1 MSSNDLAFNR
11 ENLYGTQAEYSF
23 AGATSF
29 MRRRYSRDLQGV
41 DLVITGVPF
50 DTATTHRPGT
60 RFGPRGIRTAS
71 TGIAWARHW
80 PWEFDPFDLLAAV
93 DYGDCSFDHGLP
105 ETVPGAIEDHAD
117 QILNQGCGM
126 LTLGGDHFISYPLLK
141 AHSKVHGPLSLV
153 HFDAHSDTWPDPDV
167 KRIEHGTMFFHA
179 AREGIV
185 DPSRSIQIGMR
196 TTNDEPM
203 GFRVVDA
210 REVHRNS
217 AEDIAKLV
225 LERVGDNPVYLTFDI
240 DCLDPSYAPGTGTPV
255 SGGLTSFQALEILRA
270 LRGINVVGMD
280 LVEVSPPYDHAEIT
294 ALAGA
299 TIAMEMICLY
309 AWRHKL
315 MTKPDK

>member
-1 MSSNDLAFNR
+1 MSKNDLAFNR
-11 ENLYGTQAEYSF
+11 ESLYGTHAEPSF
-23 AGATSF
+23 AGVASF

-41 DLVITGVPF
+41 DLAITGVPF

-60 RFGPRGIRTAS
+60 RFGPRGLRTAS

-93 DYGDCSFDHGLP
+93 DYGDCHFDSGIP
-105 ETVPGAIEDHAD
+105 ELVPATIEAHASK
-117 QILNQGCGM
+117 IVEQGCGM
-126 LTLGGDHFISYPLLK
+126 LTLGGDHFISYPILK
-141 AHSKVHGPLSLV
+141 AHAKVHGPLSLV

-179 AREGIV
+179 AREELVI
-185 DPSRSIQIGMR
+185 PSRSIQIGMR
-196 TTNDEPM
+196 TTNDDPM
-203 GFRVVDA
+203 GFEVLDA
-210 REVHRNS
+210 RKANTMQP
-217 AEDIAKLV
+217 AEIAERILA
-225 LERVGDNPVYLTFDI
+225 RVGDNPVYLTFDI
-240 DCLDPSYAPGTGTPV
+240 DCLDPAFAPGTGTPV
-255 SGGLTSFQALEILRA
+255 AGGLTTFHALEILRA

-280 LVEVSPPYDHAEIT
+280 IVEVSPPYDHAEVT

-315 MTKPDK
+315 MGKK